1 MSLQAYTII
10 VYVKN
15 TYVSCQYSLH
25 NHGVCHT
32 PRYHVNADLHNH
44 GLHQKKPRYHVNTGL
59 PNHGLCHTPRYMYH
73 VNTGLHN
80 HGLYQKTPSY
90 NVNTGLHNHGLH
102 HTPRYHV
109 NKGYTIMVYVRN
121 TKVSWHHRPTQLW
134 YMSENTKVSCQYR
147 PTQSWS
153 MSDNTKVSCQ
163 YKPTQSWSTA
173 HTRNMKV
180 LCQYSLHK
188 HVICQKTPWASEGK
202 HTQQPT
208 MPYHTSL
215 TSSYTYIIH
224 LFN

>member
-44 GLHQKKPRYHVNTGL
+44 GLHQKTTRYHVNTGL

-90 NVNTGLHNHGLH
+90 NVNTDLHNHGLH

-121 TKVSWHHRPTQLW
+121 T
-134 YMSENTKVSCQYR
+134 MVSCQ
-147 PTQSWS
+147 
-153 MSDNTKVSCQ
+153 
-163 YKPTQSWSTA
+163 
-173 HTRNMKV
+173 
-180 LCQYSLHK
+180 
-188 HVICQKTPWASEGK
+188 WASEGK

-208 MPYHTSL
+208 MPYHTSP